1 MGVYK
6 ERGSSFKFSFSI
18 LRPDLKICWF
28 AFIRV
33 CFYEYTRSVGKN
45 FFYHFEMEKIA
56 LTLIYNAIVTK
67 IFFFRNEDKKKNDS
81 HVSGRP
87 GRVTANQH
95 IFKSGLINVL
105 FQ

>member
-1 MGVYK
+1 
-6 ERGSSFKFSFSI
+6 
-18 LRPDLKICWF
+18 
-28 AFIRV
+28 
-33 CFYEYTRSVGKN
+33 
-45 FFYHFEMEKIA
+45 MEKIA

-67 IFFFRNEDKKKNDS
+67 IFFFRNEDKKNDS